1 MKPFVSKPLVRAL
14 AACGLATS
22 WLVWAQNTQPT
33 GAATPATSP
42 ATAVSGAP
50 LAPGA
55 APAGQPPAPVE
66 VMKVT
71 LSAVL
76 EDVSATGTVKAN
88 ESVMVRPEI
97 AGRIAKINFRDG
109 DSVCRGQ
116 VLMELDASLQVAE
129 RDQIQAELN
138 LAISNFKR
146 NEDLASKNFVSP
158 RVKEEAEAQ
167 VKVAQ
172 AKLALAEARFQ
183 RALVR
188 APFNGVLGLRNV
200 SVGEYVKDGADI
212 VTLDDVS
219 RLRVDF
225 KLPER
230 YAGQAKVGMKVF
242 IEPDAALKLRGLAG
256 KVDSI
261 DTVLDTNGR
270 ALTLRT
276 RIPNPRSILKPG
288 MFVKT
293 KLVLSERAG
302 AVMIPDETVTA
313 QGRDMIVYKVADG
326 KAVRTV
332 VKTGARQ
339 QGKIEITEGLVA
351 GDVIIQAGLQRINRD
366 GQPVRV
372 VEPRGPGAK
381 PGEGKPSEGKPG
393 EARPGPGGKPAEG
406 KPQDAKGAAGKASD
420 KPGAKLGAKPAERP
434 ANPCPPDSRDDARG
448 AGQAGQGGQGAQ
460 SGQGGAQAGQRGPR
474 KP

>member
-1 MKPFVSKPLVRAL
+1 VHKVGK
-14 AACGLATS
+14 G
-22 WLVWAQNTQPT
+22 N
-33 GAATPATSP
+33 
-42 ATAVSGAP
+42 
-50 LAPGA
+50 
-55 APAGQPPAPVE
+55 
-66 VMKVT
+66 VM
-71 LSAVL
+71 

-88 ESVMVRPEI
+88 ESVMIRPDI
-97 AGRIAKINFRDG
+97 VGRIAKINFKDG

-116 VLMELDASLQVAE
+116 VLVELDTSLQQAE
-129 RDQIQAELN
+129 KDQVQAELN

-146 NEDLASKNFVSP
+146 NEDLANKNFVSS
-158 RVKEEAEAQ
+158 RVKEEAESQ

-200 SVGEYVKDGADI
+200 SVGEYVRDGADL
-212 VTLDDVS
+212 VTLDDLS

-242 IEPDAALKLRGLAG
+242 VEPDAALKLRGLNG

-261 DTVLDTNGR
+261 DSVLDINGR
-270 ALTLRT
+270 ALTLRM
-276 RIPNPRSILKPG
+276 RIPNPRNMLKPG

-293 KLVLSERAG
+293 KLVLSEREG
-302 AVMIPDETVTA
+302 AVMIPDETVSA
-313 QGRDMIVYKVADG
+313 QGRDMIVYKVEDG

-332 VKTGARQ
+332 VKTGVRQ
-339 QGKIEITEGLVA
+339 LGKIEIVEGLKL
-351 GDVIIQAGLQRINRD
+351 GDTIIQAGLQRINRD

-372 VEPRGPGAK
+372 VQAGGAGGRPGGPPGAPGAGGK
-381 PGEGKPSEGKPG
+381 PGEGKPGTKPGSGKP
-393 EARPGPGGKPAEG
+393 P
-406 KPQDAKGAAGKASD
+406 AGKESEKTEAV
-420 KPGAKLGAKPAERP
+420 
-434 ANPCPPDSRDDARG
+434 NVCPPDGREDARAAGAAQG
-448 AGQAGQGGQGAQ
+448 AGSGAGAGG
-460 SGQGGAQAGQRGPR
+460 RGPR